1 MGNRAG
7 FGATEST
14 KLEHTISRALRPP
27 HPRAAETANR
37 VGDLGATTV
46 LDFPLESM
54 VQWIMAQQQRVQ
66 GRSTRALSLA
76 RPLST
81 SEYELWGS
89 PPMSPRTRLSSIS
102 SLQLPFFTNAGSTRR
117 FSHDIPANP
126 SSTTTADAPVP
137 FWTFFRASSTS
148 SITSLSPTVNGD
160 GVYHYQLDHH
170 PDSGSFDSIDT
181 DTTMPGTTLG
191 APALD
196 GVRMASSSS
205 TCFANP
211 TFDSAAESTTGL
223 LGTGQSWRPQ
233 TSKSAWSTHSSNLL
247 FARWIRRHQSH
258 QLDTAADEVG
268 NGCGTRSSDA
278 DKRPIA
284 PEDMGLPRRNASFQ
298 KRPYGMPPQLTREE
312 FEALPLAIQRKVC
325 LLFCLA
331 KSATPFSSS
340 HLFQALATR
349 SAYSFFSF
357 FSFFL
362 LLPAHHAL
370 SRLLQAPK
378 PSQLSSRTP
387 LELPQFCIS

>member
-1 MGNRAG
+1 MGDSAG
-7 FGATEST
+7 FGATEGS
-14 KLEHTISRALRPP
+14 KHEHPISKKTLRTPS
-27 HPRAAETANR
+27 PRATETANR

-66 GRSTRALSLA
+66 GRPTRALSLA

-102 SLQLPFFTNAGSTRR
+102 SLQLPFFSNAGSARR
-117 FSHDIPANP
+117 FSLDIPTKP
-126 SSTTTADAPVP
+126 SSATADAPVP

-148 SITSLSPTVNGD
+148 SLTSLSPTVNGD
-160 GVYHYQLDHH
+160 GACHYYQLDHH
-170 PDSGSFDSIDT
+170 TDSGTSDSIDT

-233 TSKSAWSTHSSNLL
+233 TSKSAWSTHSSHLL

-258 QLDTAADEVG
+258 QLDTAADQVG
-268 NGCGTRSSDA
+268 NGFGTRTSDA
-278 DKRPIA
+278 DKQPITQ
-284 PEDMGLPRRNASFQ
+284 EDMGLPRRNPSFQ
-298 KRPYGMPPQLTREE
+298 KRPYGMTPQLTREE

-325 LLFCLA
+325 LLFLLGETC
-331 KSATPFSSS
+331 S
-340 HLFQALATR
+340 TR
-349 SAYSFFSF
+349 FPPPSTF
-357 FSFFL
+357 
-362 LLPAHHAL
+362 
-370 SRLLQAPK
+370 PK
-378 PSQLSSRTP
+378 P
-387 LELPQFCIS
+387 